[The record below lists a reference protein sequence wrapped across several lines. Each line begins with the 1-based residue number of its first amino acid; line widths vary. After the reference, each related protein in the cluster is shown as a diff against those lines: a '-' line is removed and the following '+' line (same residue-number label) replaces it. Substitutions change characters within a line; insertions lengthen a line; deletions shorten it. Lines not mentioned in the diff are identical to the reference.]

1 MVALPGLVFLAW
13 FLLRPLGQLVID
25 SFRQT
30 TFGVTAPGFTLANY
44 QAVVVDAG
52 LRQSLVTTVVLSA
65 AVTAITL
72 IVCTPAALT
81 LARSGP
87 RISAV
92 VDAILVF
99 PLAFPGIVIGFFVI
113 VLLGRNGLASQLSE
127 AATGEPGARWAY
139 TAGGLAAAY
148 VYFCIP
154 RVIGTLRGA
163 ASTLDP
169 DLPVVAASLGAYP
182 LRVAATVTVPLLRAP
197 LLASAGVCMATCL
210 GAYGTAAT
218 LSEGIRVLPLDVAD
232 ALYTRGD
239 QGSAA
244 ALSVVLALLAVLS
257 LVLCTA
263 AARLLERRS
272 PRAGTGIGAGTGLP
286 LVLAPV
292 ERVAR

>member
-1 MVALPGLVFLAW
+1 MVALPGLAFLAW
-13 FLLRPLGQLVID
+13 FLLRPLVSLVVD
-25 SFRQT
+25 SFRT
-30 TFGVTAPGFTLANY
+30 IVFGVTEPGWTLANY
-44 QAVVVDAG
+44 RAVLVDEG
-52 LRQSLVTTVVLSA
+52 LRQSLFTTVGLSA
-65 AVTAITL
+65 AVTVVTL
-72 IVCTPAALT
+72 VVCTPAALT

-87 RISAV
+87 RLSAV

-127 AATGEPGARWAY
+127 ATTGEPGGRWAY

-169 DLPVVAASLGAYP
+169 DLLTVAASLGAYP
-182 LRVAATVTVPLLRAP
+182 MRVAATVTMPLLRTP

-210 GAYGTAAT
+210 GAFGTAAT
-218 LSEGIRVLPLDVAD
+218 LSEGTRVLPLDVAD

-257 LVLCTA
+257 LVFCTA
-263 AARLLERRS
+263 VARLLERSSS
-272 PRAGTGIGAGTGLP
+272 PSGTDLP
-286 LVLAPV
+286 LALAPAGQA
-292 ERVAR
+292 AR

>member
-1 MVALPGLVFLAW
+1 MVALPGLGFLAW
-13 FLLRPLGQLVID
+13 FLVRPLGNLVVD
-25 SFRQT
+25 SLQVT
-30 TFGVTAPGFTLANY
+30 VFGVTTPGWTLANY
-44 QAVVVDAG
+44 EAVFVDAG
-52 LRQSLVTTVVLSA
+52 LRQSLLTTVALSA
-65 AVTAITL
+65 VVTAVTL
-72 IVCTPAALT
+72 VVCTPAALT
-81 LARSGP
+81 LSRSGP
-87 RISAV
+87 RLSAL

-113 VLLGRNGLASQLSE
+113 VLLGRNGLASQLFE
-127 AATGEPGARWAY
+127 ATTGEPGARWAY

-154 RVIGTLRGA
+154 RVVGTLRGA

-182 LRVAATVTVPLLRAP
+182 MRVAATVTVPLLRAP

-263 AARLLERRS
+263 VARILERTS
-272 PRAGTGIGAGTGLP
+272 PRTGTGLP

-292 ERVAR
+292 TQVTR